1 MEWAGSLARVR
12 RLLVCLNLCFR
23 SAGDNTNPVL
33 CASPLKLDRR
43 GTQILS
49 PDNRDDG
56 ARRGHSRAATLSSRP
71 MVAHGTPP
79 RHGPAN
85 RVLCPCRADPAGVR
99 APGGTHFQ
107 KKTLDRTKTGFY
119 RTIIRCPERGG
130 GTPKL
135 HLGARAFALVR
146 AWQVCISLVGLQDR
160 SHPETGRCG

>member
-56 ARRGHSRAATLSSRP
+56 AKRGHSRAAMLFSRP

-85 RVLCPCRADPAGVR
+85 RVLCPCRAVPAGVG
-99 APGGTHFQ
+99 APDGSNFQ
-107 KKTLDRTKTGFY
+107 EKHWISENTGFIELGFATY
-119 RTIIRCPERGG
+119 VLSRESGRGPEGF
-130 GTPKL
+130 K
-135 HLGARAFALVR
+135 
-146 AWQVCISLVGLQDR
+146 I
-160 SHPETGRCG
+160 TG